1 MKRSFKPLTI
11 QIIAALIA
19 GGILPL
25 EGKLIDRAAV
35 LMDDI
40 VNGVIHLSPV
50 PVPVDDVQTF
60 SGNLDQSPDPAS

>member
-1 MKRSFKPLTI
+1 MKRAYKPLTI

-25 EGKLIDRAAV
+25 EGRLIDRAAV

-40 VNGVIHLSPV
+40 VNGVIQSAPISPIV
-50 PVPVDDVQTF
+50 R
-60 SGNLDQSPDPAS
+60 PDATEE